1 MSAEKG
7 ENLMKALFCTDG
19 SKISFNAIYN
29 FSHWSK
35 REAIDAIC
43 VIDWNFLPEDVDVEQ
58 SDFNISCSNLADN
71 ILEYTKK
78 ELEKAGLNIGRTIK
92 MCGGVSDLILEEL
105 ESNEY
110 DIVLCGSHGKKGLQ
124 KWLGS
129 VSYDLLNASPVSVY
143 VSKHRNNTKKVLL
156 AIGDK
161 NNSAE
166 HFRSELEK
174 LNLEDKEIHI
184 CIVNENPNLLFLEG
198 TLDTNWYLKIEQEQ
212 KKYAYRIVKGLEEI
226 LDNMGLQ
233 SSRSVILTGIPA
245 HEIINYTLD
254 NEIDLVILDG
264 KSEEKKSK
272 LFSNQT
278 EKRVCDNVSCD
289 VLVIR

>member
-1 MSAEKG
+1 
-7 ENLMKALFCTDG
+7 MKALFCTDG

-29 FSHWSK
+29 FSQWSK

-58 SDFNISCSNLADN
+58 SDFNTSCSNMADN
-71 ILEYTKK
+71 ILEFTRR
-78 ELEKAGLNIGRTIK
+78 ELEKTGLNIGKTIK
-92 MCGGVSDLILEEL
+92 MCGGVADLILEEL
-105 ESNEY
+105 QTDEY
-110 DIVLCGSHGKKGLQ
+110 DIVLMGSHGKKGLQ

-129 VSYDLLNASPVSVY
+129 VSYDIVSGSPVSVY
-143 VSKHRNNTKKVLL
+143 VSKHRNNAKKVLL

-166 HFRSELEK
+166 HFREELQK

-198 TLDTNWYLKIEQEQ
+198 TLDTNWYLKVEQEQ
-212 KKYAYRIVKGLEEI
+212 NKYAYNIVKGLEEI
-226 LDNMGLQ
+226 LESMGLK
-233 SSRSVILTGIPA
+233 SSKSVILTGIPA
-245 HEIINYTLD
+245 QEIINYT
-254 NEIDLVILDG
+254 NNNGIDLVILDG
-264 KSEEKKSK
+264 INEEKTNK

-278 EKRVCDNVSCD
+278 EKRVSDNVSCD
-289 VLVIR
+289 ILIIK

>member
-1 MSAEKG
+1 
-7 ENLMKALFCTDG
+7 MKALFCTDG

-35 REAIDAIC
+35 RDAIDAIC

-78 ELEKAGLNIGRTIK
+78 ELEKSGLNIGRTIK
-92 MCGGVSDLILEEL
+92 MCGGVSDLIIEEL
-105 ESNEY
+105 NKEEY
-110 DIVLCGSHGKKGLQ
+110 DIVLMGSHGKKGLQ

-129 VSYDLLNASPVSVY
+129 VSYDLLSNSPVSVY
-143 VSKHRNNTKKVLL
+143 VSKHKNQAKRVLL

-166 HFRSELEK
+166 HFRSELHK

-198 TLDTNWYLKIEQEQ
+198 TLDSNWYLKIEQEQ
-212 KKYAYRIVKGLEEI
+212 KKYAYNIVKGLENI
-226 LDNMGLQ
+226 LEEMGLQ
-233 SSRSVILTGIPA
+233 STRSVILTGIPA
-245 HEIINYTLD
+245 QEIINYTQD

-278 EKRVCDNVSCD
+278 EKRISDNISCD
-289 VLVIR
+289 ILVIR

>member
-1 MSAEKG
+1 MRLKKG
-7 ENLMKALFCTDG
+7 ENMKALFCTDG

-29 FSHWSK
+29 FSNWSK

-58 SDFNISCSNLADN
+58 SDFNISCSNMADN
-71 ILEYTKK
+71 ILEYTRK
-78 ELEKAGLNIGRTIK
+78 ELEKTGLNIGKTIK
-92 MCGGVSDLILEEL
+92 MCGGVAALILEEL
-105 ESNEY
+105 GSGEY
-110 DIVLCGSHGKKGLQ
+110 DIVLMGSHGKKGLQ

-129 VSYDLLNASPVSVY
+129 VSYDLVSGSPVSVY
-143 VSKHRNNTKKVLL
+143 VSKHRNSAKKVLL

-166 HFRSELEK
+166 HFRKELQK

-212 KKYAYRIVKGLEEI
+212 KKYAYNIVKNLEEI
-226 LDNMGLQ
+226 LESMGLK

-245 HEIINYTLD
+245 QEIINYTHE
-254 NEIDLVILDG
+254 NCIDLVILDG
-264 KSEEKKSK
+264 INEEKKSK

-278 EKRVCDNVSCD
+278 EKRISDNVSCD
-289 VLVIR
+289 ILIIK